1 MTSPRRAF
9 AALVQRL
16 DGVSFWTRTCCS
28 LRVLFT
34 ENALAMVPVDDLF
47 AFAQAMRLSTP
58 VLTRKPVLTHCPF
71 AGHSSGSQMDLL
83 ILNT

>member
-1 MTSPRRAF
+1 
-9 AALVQRL
+9 
-16 DGVSFWTRTCCS
+16 
-28 LRVLFT
+28 
-34 ENALAMVPVDDLF
+34 MVPVDDLF

-83 ILNT
+83 ILNTWPTTPAHRRNGR

>member
-1 MTSPRRAF
+1 
-9 AALVQRL
+9 
-16 DGVSFWTRTCCS
+16 
-28 LRVLFT
+28 
-34 ENALAMVPVDDLF
+34 MVPVDDLF